1 MGLPPR
7 NECLPNRDKSPAFWN
22 DIDGVTVATTKN
34 TTHVMEVRL
43 AMVVRKNA
51 VENGMQQKKTDG
63 KIRKRV
69 DVEKELPPI
78 DAVAHNLKLRVAKR
92 EEL

>member
-1 MGLPPR
+1 
-7 NECLPNRDKSPAFWN
+7 
-22 DIDGVTVATTKN
+22 
-34 TTHVMEVRL
+34 
-43 AMVVRKNA
+43 
-51 VENGMQQKKTDG
+51 MQQKKTDG